1 MKVGSLPASIVKRIT
16 PLPQTSIGSASYESV
31 PRSYSTFM
39 SERGCQTYGRHFSNL
54 RRDVWQ
60 ATASLVQYAR
70 LAGFFDFVYGTKAK
84 VADLERSCCVE
95 EEVFWLEIS
104 MAHAFFVEV

>member
-1 MKVGSLPASIVKRIT
+1 MGSLPASIVKRIT

-31 PRSYSTFM
+31 PRSYAKLM
-39 SERGCQTYGRHFSNL
+39 SERGCQTYGRHFADL
-54 RRDVWQ
+54 WCDVWQ
-60 ATASLVQYAR
+60 ATTSLIQYAC

-104 MAHAFFVEV
+104 VAHAFFVEV